1 MGQHNRFDQDAERG
15 AASSNQLAGVPL
27 SRVICRAG
35 RAFSVVIAAIST
47 SEAF

>member
-15 AASSNQLAGVPL
+15 PAEPRDL
-27 SRVICRAG
+27 SG
-35 RAFSVVIAAIST
+35 GSAFSVVIAAIST